1 MIRALNNLLAENPM
15 KTSDGYEYGVPN
27 FINIDPSKYKNVVVQ
42 IPMTPEE
49 EARLVEKLI

>member
-1 MIRALNNLLAENPM
+1 
-15 KTSDGYEYGVPN
+15 VPN

-49 EARLVEKLI
+49 EASLVNKLI